1 MSTAGRIMQ
10 LARQRTHRLRRLR
23 HDHPAGREAPS
34 FVDELFRIIHA
45 AGGRKIDR
53 SVHLGYSL
61 GPSDDFVE
69 WFSREIYSL
78 GADMTG
84 KEWQLWQIEKRGLCL
99 VLAWIT
105 EIIGAKAATL
115 A

>member
-1 MSTAGRIMQ
+1 
-10 LARQRTHRLRRLR
+10 
-23 HDHPAGREAPS
+23 
-34 FVDELFRIIHA
+34 
-45 AGGRKIDR
+45 
-53 SVHLGYSL
+53 
-61 GPSDDFVE
+61 
-69 WFSREIYSL
+69 
-78 GADMTG
+78 MTG